1 MKRSLC
7 LCLLAGTVAVTS
19 AQDAQKKDGT
29 AGQAPSGPASNAV
42 GRVPSDPAKD
52 AASPAAPAKDA
63 AGQAPADA
71 DGDPKLTTVPGS
83 KGLGISILGNQ
94 DAPKSL
100 VIVPWKTSELG
111 GAPGVSLNLDDSKQ
125 PVDRDVFS
133 RALRYYEIRS
143 ETTHQDGAQGGGR
156 GNAAAGSGATQST
169 ATHGR

>member
-1 MKRSLC
+1 MRKWSLC
-7 LCLLAGTVAVTS
+7 ACLLASAVVVTYT
-19 AQDAQKKDGT
+19 QDAQRKEEGSAPAT
-29 AGQAPSGPASNAV
+29 NASQAPAA
-42 GRVPSDPAKD
+42 PAKD
-52 AASPAAPAKDA
+52 GDKSSAPAKDA
-63 AGQAPADA
+63 AGQGPSDS
-71 DGDPKLTTVPGS
+71 DDDQKLTTVPGS

-143 ETTHQDGAQGGGR
+143 ETTHQDGAKGGGR
-156 GNAAAGSGATQST
+156 GNAAADSGATQST